1 MNINILNRVKNEYK
15 RVMLRIAKE
24 LTYLSYNSINT
35 INFVFYDIKTFLN
48 LGGFIVWV
56 LLKIL

>member
-48 LGGFIVWV
+48 LGGFIV
-56 LLKIL
+56 